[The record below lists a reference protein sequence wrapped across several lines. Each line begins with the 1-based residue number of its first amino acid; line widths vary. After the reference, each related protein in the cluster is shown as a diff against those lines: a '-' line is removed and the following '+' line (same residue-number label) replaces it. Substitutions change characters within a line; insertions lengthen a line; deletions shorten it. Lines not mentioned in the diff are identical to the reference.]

1 MIKNFFILITIF
13 FLLVNCTKKNTLRNE
28 ISNFDYKTFTLDIY
42 DYNFLIQEKAYNL
55 TEDLGFDTSFM
66 LDKLYNWGNKKFKV
80 NGENK
85 SLLLAIEKLEL
96 EKKKIK
102 RNTGLKKI
110 FFSEEDIEYKL
121 TLKVSLKFFD
131 DYKRLETLNVNG
143 NISFLIQD
151 NFSIIQRKSSL
162 SSAYEELMIK
172 IDAAINKEFKKEVF
186 FKFRS
191 S

>member
-66 LDKLYNWGNKKFKV
+66 LDNLYNWGNKKFKV

-85 SLLLAIEKLEL
+85 SLLLAIEKLKL
-96 EKKKIK
+96 KKKK
-102 RNTGLKKI
+102 NKKKYRVKKN
-110 FFSEEDIEYKL
+110 FF
-121 TLKVSLKFFD
+121 F
-131 DYKRLETLNVNG
+131 
-143 NISFLIQD
+143 
-151 NFSIIQRKSSL
+151 
-162 SSAYEELMIK
+162 
-172 IDAAINKEFKKEVF
+172 
-186 FKFRS
+186 
-191 S
+191 